1 MKLKACHCC
10 GLVHSIPDH
19 KPTERVYCSRCGT
32 SLGSRTN
39 KTKMQNRVAAFTL
52 AALALFPAAVL
63 LPILEVQ
70 RLGHHHRSSILG
82 GIWDLFAHGSYFVG
96 AVILVFS
103 ILLPLGKLI
112 AMLELTWLCSLEERH
127 RARTYRWMEIAGKWS
142 MMDVMLLALLVML
155 VKLSGL
161 VEFHFGPAVIA
172 FSLCVAFS
180 LIATLSF
187 DPHAIWES
195 E

>member
-1 MKLKACHCC
+1 
-10 GLVHSIPDH
+10 
-19 KPTERVYCSRCGT
+19 
-32 SLGSRTN
+32 
-39 KTKMQNRVAAFTL
+39 MQNRVAAFTL

-112 AMLELTWLCSLEERH
+112 AMLELTWLCSLEEKH

-180 LIATLSF
+180 LIATMSF

>member
-1 MKLKACHCC
+1 MVSRANLK
-10 GLVHSIPDH
+10 
-19 KPTERVYCSRCGT
+19 
-32 SLGSRTN
+32 
-39 KTKMQNRVAAFTL
+39 KMRQRVAAFTL

-70 RLGHHHRSSILG
+70 RLGHYHQSSILG
-82 GIWDLFAHGSYFVG
+82 GIFDLFAHGSYFVG
-96 AVILVFS
+96 GIILLFS
-103 ILLPLGKLI
+103 IVLPLTKLI
-112 AMLELTWLCSLEERH
+112 ALLELTWLCSLDEKH

-161 VEFHFGPAVIA
+161 VEFHFGPAVFA

-195 E
+195 A

>member
-1 MKLKACHCC
+1 MVSRANKA
-10 GLVHSIPDH
+10 
-19 KPTERVYCSRCGT
+19 
-32 SLGSRTN
+32 
-39 KTKMQNRVAAFTL
+39 KMRNRVAAFTM
-52 AALALFPAAVL
+52 AALVLFPAAVL

-82 GIWDLFAHGSYFVG
+82 GIWDLFVHGSYFVG
-96 AVILVFS
+96 GIILLFS
-103 ILLPLGKLI
+103 ILLPLTKLI
-112 AMLELTWLCSLEERH
+112 ALLELTWLCQLDEKH

-161 VEFHFGPAVIA
+161 VEFHFGPAVFA
-172 FSLCVAFS
+172 FSLSVAFS

-195 E
+195 A

>member
-1 MKLKACHCC
+1 
-10 GLVHSIPDH
+10 
-19 KPTERVYCSRCGT
+19 
-32 SLGSRTN
+32 
-39 KTKMQNRVAAFTL
+39 MQNRVAAFTL

-96 AVILVFS
+96 AVILIFS
-103 ILLPLGKLI
+103 ILLPLGKLL
-112 AMLELTWLCSLEERH
+112 AMLELTWLCSLEEKH